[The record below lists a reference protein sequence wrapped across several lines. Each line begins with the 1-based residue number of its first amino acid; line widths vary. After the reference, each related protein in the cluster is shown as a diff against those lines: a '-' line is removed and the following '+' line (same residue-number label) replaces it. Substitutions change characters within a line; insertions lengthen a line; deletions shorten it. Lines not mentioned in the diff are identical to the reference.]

1 MDLVV
6 VWTLMG
12 VALGFVLARI
22 FALSSARQ
30 PVAEASSAP
39 SEPAGQRW
47 RLIRSDIGPWP
58 DTKPPFYVTVLDVK
72 DGWVR
77 YRIGNLFS
85 DERLPMERFKNLYE
99 PE

>member
-30 PVAEASSAP
+30 PVAEASSEP

-47 RLIRSDIGPWP
+47 RLVRNMGPWP

-77 YRIGNLFS
+77 YRIGDLFS
-85 DERLPMERFKNLYE
+85 DERMPTDIFERIFVQE
-99 PE
+99 